1 MCFDGPMAPLRSPCR
16 GPFITAAAATRALAL
31 AALIALAVSAPVL
44 GQGQGAPVF
53 TPKLSL
59 PLDCRVGVDCWIAA
73 HVDLDPGPGFADY
86 ACGRLGYDGHKGT
99 DIAIRDRRAMAEG
112 VAVLAAAPGIVG
124 NWRDGMADIGVRE
137 AGRRRAIE
145 GRECGNGLTID
156 HGMGWTTQYCHMGR
170 GSVDVVTGQA
180 VTAGQGIGLVG
191 LSGKTSY
198 PHLHFAL
205 RLKREVVGPFA
216 GLGPGGKP
224 ETRLSGRTARRKAR
238 EKAREKGR
246 GEAKAGRCGAGA
258 GALWRAEVLAALPY
272 RPVVIFNAG
281 FAGTAPE
288 VADVRKGRYRGG
300 VLADDAGALVL
311 WAELFGVAKG
321 DRLRLRLIAPDG
333 TAFADR
339 LVVLEKH
346 QARRFQYVGKKLGR
360 ASWPLG
366 RYRGEVTLTRRGLAP
381 SAATVARRELIVRR
395 ATY

>member
-1 MCFDGPMAPLRSPCR
+1 MASLRSPRR
-16 GPFITAAAATRALAL
+16 GPFITAATVRAVPAPVL
-31 AALIALAVSAPVL
+31 AALIALGLSAPIL
-44 GQGQGAPVF
+44 GQGAPVL

-59 PLDCRVGVDCWIAA
+59 PLDCRPGISCWIAA
-73 HVDLDPGPGFADY
+73 HVDLDPGGGVADY
-86 ACGRLGYDGHKGT
+86 ACGRLTYDGHKGT
-99 DIAIRDRRAMAEG
+99 DIAIRDRRAMAAG
-112 VAVLAAAPGIVG
+112 VAVLAAAPGIVT

-145 GRECGNGLTID
+145 GRECGNGVTID
-156 HGMGWTTQYCHMGR
+156 HGMGWTTQYCHMRR

-205 RLKREVVGPFA
+205 RLKRKVVGPFA

-224 ETRLSGRTARRKAR
+224 EIRLRKRRR
-238 EKAREKGR
+238 QGEGR
-246 GEAKAGRCGAGA
+246 GDGAAWRCGAGA
-258 GALWRAEVLAALPY
+258 GALWRAETLAALPY

-281 FAGTAPE
+281 FAGTAPK

-321 DRLRLRLIAPDG
+321 DRLRFRLIAPDG

>member
-1 MCFDGPMAPLRSPCR
+1 MCFDGPMAPFRSPRR
-16 GPFITAAAATRALAL
+16 GPTATRAPVLA
-31 AALIALAVSAPVL
+31 AVGALIALAALGMAAPVL

-73 HVDLDPGPGFADY
+73 HVDLDPGGGVADY
-86 ACGRLGYDGHKGT
+86 ACGHLSYNGHKGT
-99 DIAIRDRRAMAEG
+99 DIAIRDLGAMAEG
-112 VAVLAAAPGIVG
+112 VAVLAAAPGIVS
-124 NWRDGMADIGVRE
+124 NWRDGMEDVGVRE

-156 HGMGWTTQYCHMGR
+156 HGMGWTTQYCHMRR

-205 RLKREVVGPFA
+205 RLKRKVVGPFA

-224 ETRLSGRTARRKAR
+224 EIRLSGRTARRKAR
-238 EKAREKGR
+238 EKGQA
-246 GEAKAGRCGAGA
+246 EAKAGRCGAGA
-258 GALWRAEVLAALPY
+258 GTLWRAETLAALPY

-281 FAGTAPE
+281 FAPRTPE

-321 DRLRLRLIAPDG
+321 DRLRFRLIAPDG

>member
-1 MCFDGPMAPLRSPCR
+1 MCFHGPLVSLRSPRR
-16 GPFITAAAATRALAL
+16 GPSAAVG
-31 AALIALAVSAPVL
+31 ALIALAALGVAAPVL

-59 PLDCRVGVDCWIAA
+59 PLDCRPGISCWIAA

-86 ACGRLGYDGHKGT
+86 ACGHLSYDGHKGT

-112 VAVLAAAPGIVG
+112 VAVLAAAPGIVK
-124 NWRDGMADIGVRE
+124 NWRDGMADTGVRE

-156 HGMGWTTQYCHMGR
+156 HGMGWTTQYCHMR
-170 GSVDVVTGQA
+170 RRSVDVVTGQA

-205 RLKREVVGPFA
+205 RLKRKIVGPFA

-238 EKAREKGR
+238 EKGR

-258 GALWRAEVLAALPY
+258 GALWRAETLAALPY

-281 FAGTAPE
+281 FAGSAPE
-288 VADVRKGRYRGG
+288 VADVRAGRYRGG

-339 LVVLEKH
+339 LVVLEKR
-346 QARRFQYVGKKLGR
+346 QARRFQYVGKKLRR
-360 ASWPLG
+360 AAWPLG